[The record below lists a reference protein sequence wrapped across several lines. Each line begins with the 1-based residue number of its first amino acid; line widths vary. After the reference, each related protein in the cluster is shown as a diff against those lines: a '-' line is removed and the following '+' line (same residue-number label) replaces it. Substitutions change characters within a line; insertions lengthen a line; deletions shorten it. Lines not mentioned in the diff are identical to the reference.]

1 MTYLLILAIA
11 GQLADVWTTR
21 RFLQAG
27 TPEGNPFGAF
37 FIHRLGLPAVAAIK
51 IVLVVTTV
59 WADHYLRVVDED
71 LILLH
76 EADPLI
82 WPSLVVIGIGFGA
95 AIYNEWKWRK

>member
-27 TPEGNPFGAF
+27 RPEGNPFGAF
-37 FIHRLGLPAVAAIK
+37 FIDKIGLPAVAAIK
-51 IVLVVTTV
+51 VALAVGVVVLS
-59 WADHYLRVVDED
+59 Y
-71 LILLH
+71 
-76 EADPLI
+76 PLI